1 MGLTVKIQ
9 NRHTKQVQEIELSIW
24 NEQKDN
30 WGRHFIELKSLK
42 LEDLKEN
49 SKPKKALKEEVKESE
64 EKKE

>member
-30 WGRHFIELKSLK
+30 WGRYFIELKSPK